1 MKIWQGFCK
10 RGFRKI
16 LPILPDYPPPCGS
29 LCDVVLPGVRPQEG
43 EERLGGGGLAG
54 DRRPV
59 QRGLRRLRGRS
70 QGLAAKNSFSFFPCA
85 FDRVLPEN
93 TRR

>member
-1 MKIWQGFCK
+1 M
-10 RGFRKI
+10 
-16 LPILPDYPPPCGS
+16 LPILPDYPPHAAACVS
-29 LCDVVLPGVRPQEG
+29 DVVLPGVLLQKG
-43 EERLGGGGLAG
+43 EERLGGGGLPG

-70 QGLAAKNSFSFFPCA
+70 QGLAAKNIFSFVPCA